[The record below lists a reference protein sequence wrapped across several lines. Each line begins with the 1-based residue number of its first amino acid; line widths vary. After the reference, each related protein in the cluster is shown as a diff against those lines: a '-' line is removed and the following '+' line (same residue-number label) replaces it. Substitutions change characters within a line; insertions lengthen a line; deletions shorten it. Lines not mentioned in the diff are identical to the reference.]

1 MPFIA
6 PVPAAHD
13 AVTLDTLRHHRRVLV
28 VSARAGDP
36 RLTLQRAALDG
47 WRQGAAD
54 RDVSMIQ
61 IAGDTVTGVADA
73 AADVRRRLRLTA
85 GTFAVVLV
93 GKDGHLALKADH
105 PLSAD
110 ELRASADAT
119 PMRRAGLR

>member
-6 PVPAAHD
+6 PAPTAHD
-13 AVTLDTLRHHRRVLV
+13 TVTLDALRHHRRALV

-36 RLTLQRAALDG
+36 RLAAQRAALDG

-54 RDVSMIQ
+54 RDLTLIEV
-61 IAGDTVTGVADA
+61 AGDAVAGVADA
-73 AADVRRRLRLTA
+73 AADLRRRLRLTA
-85 GTFAVVLV
+85 GAFAVVLV
-93 GKDGHLALKADH
+93 GKDGHVALTADH

-110 ELRASADAT
+110 ELRAAIDAM